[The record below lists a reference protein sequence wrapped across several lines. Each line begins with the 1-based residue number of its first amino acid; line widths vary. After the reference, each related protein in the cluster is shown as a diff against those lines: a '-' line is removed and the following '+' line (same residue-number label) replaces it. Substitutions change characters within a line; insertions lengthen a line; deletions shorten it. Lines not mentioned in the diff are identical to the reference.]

1 MNPCM
6 EMMTPGYF
14 YCILEHFAS
23 GIFFTKHS
31 HTKKSYQKKN
41 SPAGDRE
48 SDSLHVR
55 VPV

>member
-23 GIFFTKHS
+23 GIFLQKIHI
-31 HTKKSYQKKN
+31 QKKVIKKKL
-41 SPAGDRE
+41 AGR
-48 SDSLHVR
+48 
-55 VPV
+55 